1 MSDKKFYK
9 ERKMFKYISAE
20 ATYENLPP
28 DVIKHLI
35 SLHAVKGC
43 NTASFISG
51 HTKKTARKVFLE
63 NRGFLA
69 NVGVRMIADNVLSS
83 VEQFICRLY
92 GVTQTTSVDAARHIF
107 FQERKARNLPPTSHM
122 IHCHST

>member
-9 ERKMFKYISAE
+9 ESKHISAK
-20 ATYENLPP
+20 ATYEHLPS

-35 SLHAVKGC
+35 SFHAVKGC
-43 NTASFISG
+43 NTTSFISG

-69 NVGVRMIADNVLSS
+69 DVGVRMIAENVLSS

-92 GVTQTTSVDAARHIF
+92 GVIQTNICRCYKKYSF
-107 FQERKARNLPPTSHM
+107 LPGEESQKICHPQV
-122 IHCHST
+122 IHCHSI